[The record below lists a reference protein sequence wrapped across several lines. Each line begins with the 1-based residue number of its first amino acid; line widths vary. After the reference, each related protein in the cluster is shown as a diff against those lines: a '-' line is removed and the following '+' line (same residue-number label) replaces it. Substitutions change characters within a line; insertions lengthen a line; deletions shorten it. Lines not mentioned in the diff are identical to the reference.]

1 MKVEKHL
8 SREEYLKLVETA
20 NVAGTAYYDNDD
32 PIMSDAEY
40 DELMQEIK
48 DYEAS
53 TGDIADTSPTQRVG
67 GSTGKST
74 FQKVTHAV
82 PMKSLEDV
90 FDEAAVKSF
99 LSRVGDKTLL
109 SVEEK
114 IDGLSLSVTY
124 ENGVLV
130 RAETRGDGYVGED
143 VTENAKRILGIPLNL
158 VTYPID
164 VRDIDVLEVRC
175 EVYLPVS
182 AFERLNET
190 QEMNGKKLF
199 ANPRNAAAGIL
210 RTKNVDVVK
219 EAELRAFA
227 FNVQRIESS
236 DEMIL
241 SHFSSHKD
249 AMDMLEYLGFNVVER
264 WIGYANDVLNAIE
277 TIGMQRS
284 TLPYWIDGAVIK
296 VCDYNLR
303 DQLGETGHHPLWA
316 VAYKYPPEEKE
327 TYVKDIVLQ
336 VGRTGRITPVAVF
349 DPVILAG
356 TTVTK
361 ATLHNQKQIND
372 LGIQVGDTIVVRK
385 AAEII
390 PEIVKVVAKNG
401 RHDVFDISQH
411 ICPACG
417 DKITI
422 ENDGMSCLCTNPS
435 CPAQFARY
443 VEFYCSR
450 DCMDIRGMG
459 PAVIEKLISHE
470 LINDI
475 TDIYTLYDVDESVEE
490 LLGKKT
496 AQNLFD
502 AIEASKHCD
511 LERFIKALGMPGVGR
526 HVGKALSD
534 KYASIFEIGK
544 QKYEDLAKIDG
555 VGDITA
561 RTIVDFFAKDSNWE
575 LIYTL
580 SFLGVNVLAPAKKST
595 GNVLA
600 DKTFV
605 ITGTLPSMKR
615 EEAAALIEAN
625 GGKVSGSVSKKTDY
639 LLCGENAGSKLDKA
653 NSLGIKVIS
662 ESDLQNMLI

>member
-40 DELMQEIK
+40 DELMQTIK
-48 DYEAS
+48 EYESS

-182 AFERLNET
+182 TFERLNET

-249 AMDMLEYLGFNVVER
+249 AMDMLGYLGFENT
-264 WIGYANDVLNAIE
+264 A
-277 TIGMQRS
+277 TIL
-284 TLPYWIDGAVIK
+284 TI
-296 VCDYNLR
+296 
-303 DQLGETGHHPLWA
+303 
-316 VAYKYPPEEKE
+316 
-327 TYVKDIVLQ
+327 
-336 VGRTGRITPVAVF
+336 RTGGSQVVTLNYQSTISRPTTW
-349 DPVILAG
+349 DILLN
-356 TTVTK
+356 T
-361 ATLHNQKQIND
+361 
-372 LGIQVGDTIVVRK
+372 RRCS
-385 AAEII
+385 
-390 PEIVKVVAKNG
+390 NG
-401 RHDVFDISQH
+401 
-411 ICPACG
+411 
-417 DKITI
+417 
-422 ENDGMSCLCTNPS
+422 
-435 CPAQFARY
+435 
-443 VEFYCSR
+443 
-450 DCMDIRGMG
+450 
-459 PAVIEKLISHE
+459 
-470 LINDI
+470 
-475 TDIYTLYDVDESVEE
+475 
-490 LLGKKT
+490 
-496 AQNLFD
+496 
-502 AIEASKHCD
+502 
-511 LERFIKALGMPGVGR
+511 
-526 HVGKALSD
+526 
-534 KYASIFEIGK
+534 
-544 QKYEDLAKIDG
+544 
-555 VGDITA
+555 
-561 RTIVDFFAKDSNWE
+561 
-575 LIYTL
+575 
-580 SFLGVNVLAPAKKST
+580 
-595 GNVLA
+595 
-600 DKTFV
+600 
-605 ITGTLPSMKR
+605 
-615 EEAAALIEAN
+615 
-625 GGKVSGSVSKKTDY
+625 
-639 LLCGENAGSKLDKA
+639 
-653 NSLGIKVIS
+653 
-662 ESDLQNMLI
+662 